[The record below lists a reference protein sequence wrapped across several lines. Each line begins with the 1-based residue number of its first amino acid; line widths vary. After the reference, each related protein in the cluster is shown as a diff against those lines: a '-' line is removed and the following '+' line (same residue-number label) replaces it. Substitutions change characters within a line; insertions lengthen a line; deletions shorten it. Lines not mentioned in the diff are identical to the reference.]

1 MIEYGGVIYK
11 CRRLILLSVL
21 IYIGSV
27 SADSLPLHQ
36 LNLPAGFRIA
46 VFAKVE
52 NPRQLAISQSGVIFA
67 GSRKAGKVHGLID
80 QDGDAYAETVLV
92 LAEDLTMPSGLAIRG
107 NDLYIA
113 ALSDIL
119 KISNIDQRLNQLKNP
134 EIIYRGFPNK
144 RHHGWKFIDFGPDGL
159 LYVPVGAPCNIC
171 LSDNPVF
178 ASIQTLDVTAQP
190 MIPQTFASGVRNSV
204 GFTWHPETGH
214 LWFTDNGRDLLG
226 DERPPCELNEAS
238 QRGQHFGYPFIHGS
252 SIADPKFGKKLGKL
266 QTTAPIL
273 ELGPHVAPLGIA
285 FYEGDQFPTDYRQQ
299 LFIAEHG
306 SWNRST
312 SVGHTG
318 YRISIARQ
326 TSRGLEYDTFIDGWL
341 QDNKAWGRPADILE
355 LADGSLLISDDK
367 ANVIYRVSYSGDDIH
382 NGPPG

>member
-1 MIEYGGVIYK
+1 MIEYGDVVYK

-27 SADSLPLHQ
+27 SSDSLPLHQ

-113 ALSDIL
+113 ALSDVL
-119 KISNIDQRLNQLKNP
+119 KISNIDQRLNQLKDP

-238 QRGQHFGYPFIHGS
+238 QRGQHFGYPYIHGS

-285 FYEGDQFPTDYRQQ
+285 FYEGDQFPADYRQQ

-326 TSRGLEYDTFIDGWL
+326 TSRGLKYDTFIDGWL

-367 ANVIYRVSYSGDDIH
+367 ANVIYRVNYSGDDIH